1 MPDNRYGVFR
11 YGTSNKYGASSLT
24 TESVLAWAIE
34 VDWDGDGLFD
44 GTNEAFY
51 LIKAPSIKRGRKTM
65 IKPSGQGFE
74 SVRTGQATI
83 TLSNHDGRYDAWNAS
98 SPLYPNV
105 ESGKDIRIRV
115 MDRSTGTIYKR
126 FYGIIQDIAPSG
138 YGENARVTLHCDDAM
153 RVLRDT
159 EILAKRTYPDGT
171 LAPVSISACINEL
184 LDKIQWPTRWG
195 RNIDSSSYGVRYWYS
210 SGERNVATELE
221 DLALSFFGYIF
232 ITNDGKI
239 RFIDKFSNPSSGI
252 TITQSKM
259 LKDIGNPQPWT
270 IRRQVVKIRFHVRKR
285 ADDTTVWQ
293 PLDSD
298 SPIESSGTK
307 SLVISYNHDGYPVYL
322 EDFQSNIVYSRSPYI
337 LDDSGLTVTATL
349 TDYGSKVF
357 ATFENPN
364 SDVVYLYPTTT
375 YIKGDITWTERTD
388 SISSPRDPSTIVNPR
403 SLVLDSLW
411 YQDRNQAYDF
421 VDNYQDFISL
431 LHQTPIVQLE
441 NRFDEQ
447 FTPELFDL
455 ILMSIVKLGVSFNG
469 YRIGAIEDEAV
480 GETTQA
486 VRTIFY
492 IEPRVDDLISNMGF
506 WSDALNEWDWDDVN
520 WGW

>member
-1 MPDNRYGVFR
+1 
-11 YGTSNKYGASSLT
+11 
-24 TESVLAWAIE
+24 
-34 VDWDGDGLFD
+34 
-44 GTNEAFY
+44 
-51 LIKAPSIKRGRKTM
+51 
-65 IKPSGQGFE
+65 
-74 SVRTGQATI
+74 
-83 TLSNHDGRYDAWNAS
+83 
-98 SPLYPNV
+98 
-105 ESGKDIRIRV
+105 
-115 MDRSTGTIYKR
+115 
-126 FYGIIQDIAPSG
+126 
-138 YGENARVTLHCDDAM
+138 
-153 RVLRDT
+153 
-159 EILAKRTYPDGT
+159 
-171 LAPVSISACINEL
+171 
-184 LDKIQWPTRWG
+184 
-195 RNIDSSSYGVRYWYS
+195 
-210 SGERNVATELE
+210 
-221 DLALSFFGYIF
+221 
-232 ITNDGKI
+232 
-239 RFIDKFSNPSSGI
+239 
-252 TITQSKM
+252 